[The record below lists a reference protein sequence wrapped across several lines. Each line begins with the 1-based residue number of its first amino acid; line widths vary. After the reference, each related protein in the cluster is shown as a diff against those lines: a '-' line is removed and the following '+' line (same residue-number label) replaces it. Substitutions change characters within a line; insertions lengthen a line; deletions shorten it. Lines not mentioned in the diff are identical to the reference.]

1 MNEPFCISY
10 VINNFSYK
18 IILYLQDSD
27 IRLTNPNNNLLKM
40 FSYSFIKKSV
50 LTGSVF
56 LLSHMASAQK
66 APLTILP
73 SGHLIVQAEVEGK
86 KGNFIFD
93 TGGGINLFLNNFSK
107 DLSQKESYNFL
118 TAFRAT
124 GEQMTVP
131 LFKSKEIVFNGKK
144 FKDTWYATHSMEIK
158 GIDGLI
164 SLAMLYD
171 TEFIIDYTNKELIFP
186 KEKLSGNKIVDIQLS
201 TNADQSLDITTYI
214 HVNNLKINVLL
225 DSGAGNDSF
234 WLSERLMNTLG
245 IKKESLQLVEKK
257 SEFNPAITNK
267 FYKGSVASV
276 SNSFA
281 RVEKPHV
288 FFVEGLIYEGKT
300 SINWLGKKLG
310 FNLKEKK
317 IYILE

>member
-1 MNEPFCISY
+1 
-10 VINNFSYK
+10 
-18 IILYLQDSD
+18 
-27 IRLTNPNNNLLKM
+27 M
-40 FSYSFIKKSV
+40 FNQYFIKKSIF
-50 LTGSVF
+50 TASVF
-56 LLSHMASAQK
+56 LYSITALAQK
-66 APLTILP
+66 SPLNILP

-93 TGGGINLFLNNFSK
+93 TGGGVNLFLNNFSK
-107 DLSQKESYNFL
+107 DLSHKDSYNFL

-124 GEQMTVP
+124 GEQLTVP
-131 LFKSKEIVFNGKK
+131 MFKSKEIVLNGKT

-171 TEFIIDYTNKELIFP
+171 TEFIIDYTTKELIFP
-186 KEKLSGNKIVDIQLS
+186 KEKLTGKKVMDIQLS
-201 TNADQSLDITTYI
+201 TNADQSLDITTY
-214 HVNNLKINVLL
+214 VLLDNKYKINVLL

-234 WLSERLMNTLG
+234 WLSERLMSTLG
-245 IKKESLQLVEKK
+245 IKKEGLQPIEKK
-257 SEFNPAITNK
+257 SEFNPTISNK
-267 FYKGSVASV
+267 FYKASVNSV
-276 SNSFA
+276 SNAFA
-281 RVEKPHV
+281 KVDKPNV

>member
-1 MNEPFCISY
+1 
-10 VINNFSYK
+10 
-18 IILYLQDSD
+18 
-27 IRLTNPNNNLLKM
+27 M
-40 FSYSFIKKSV
+40 FTQSFIKKSV
-50 LTGSVF
+50 LAASVF
-56 LLSHMASAQK
+56 LYSSAVFAQK
-66 APLTILP
+66 TPVNILP

-93 TGGGINLFLNNFSK
+93 TGGGVNLFLNNFSK

-118 TAFRAT
+118 TSFRAT
-124 GEQMTVP
+124 GEQITVP
-131 LFKSKEIVFNGKK
+131 MFKSKEITFNGKK
-144 FKDTWYATHSMEIK
+144 FKDIWYATHNMEIK

-164 SLAMLYD
+164 SLPMLYD
-171 TEFIIDYTNKELIFP
+171 TEFILDYTTKEIVFP
-186 KEKLSGNKIVDIQLS
+186 KEKLSGKKVVDIQLS

-214 HVNNLKINVLL
+214 QVNDIKINVLL

-234 WLSERLMNTLG
+234 WLSERLMSTLG
-245 IKKESLQLVEKK
+245 IKKEGLQLMEKK
-257 SEFNPAITNK
+257 SEFNPAIINK
-267 FYKGSVASV
+267 FYKGSVNSV

-281 RVEKPHV
+281 KVDKPNV

-317 IYILE
+317 IYILD

>member
-1 MNEPFCISY
+1 
-10 VINNFSYK
+10 
-18 IILYLQDSD
+18 
-27 IRLTNPNNNLLKM
+27 M
-40 FSYSFIKKSV
+40 FNQSLKKSI
-50 LTGSVF
+50 LTASVF
-56 LLSHMASAQK
+56 LYSATAFAQK
-66 APLTILP
+66 SPINILP

-86 KGNFIFD
+86 KGNFILD
-93 TGGGINLFLNNFSK
+93 TGGGVNLFLGNFYK

-131 LFKSKEIVFNGKK
+131 MFKSKEIVFNGKK
-144 FKDTWYATHSMEIK
+144 FKDTWYATHTMEIK

-164 SLAMLYD
+164 SLPMLYD
-171 TEFIIDYTNKELIFP
+171 IEFIIDYTTKEIVFP
-186 KEKLSGNKIVDIQLS
+186 KEKLSGKKVLDIQLS

-214 HVNNLKINVLL
+214 NVNDIKINVLL

-234 WLSERLMNTLG
+234 WLSERLMSTLG
-245 IKKESLQLVEKK
+245 IKKEGLQLIEKK

-267 FYKGSVASV
+267 FYKGSVNTV

-281 RVEKPHV
+281 KVEKPNV
-288 FFVEGLIYEGKT
+288 LFVEGLIYEGKT

>member
-1 MNEPFCISY
+1 
-10 VINNFSYK
+10 
-18 IILYLQDSD
+18 
-27 IRLTNPNNNLLKM
+27 M
-40 FSYSFIKKSV
+40 FNQSLKKSI
-50 LTGSVF
+50 LTASVF
-56 LLSHMASAQK
+56 IYSATAFAQK
-66 APLTILP
+66 SPINILP

-86 KGNFIFD
+86 KGNFILD
-93 TGGGINLFLNNFSK
+93 TGGGVNLFLGNFSK
-107 DLSQKESYNFL
+107 DLSQKDSYNFL

-131 LFKSKEIVFNGKK
+131 MFKSKEIVFNGKK
-144 FKDTWYATHSMEIK
+144 FKDTWYATHNMEIK

-164 SLAMLYD
+164 SLPMLYD
-171 TEFIIDYTNKELIFP
+171 TEFIIDYTTKEIVFP
-186 KEKLSGNKIVDIQLS
+186 KEKLNGKKVVDIQLS

-214 HVNNLKINVLL
+214 NVNNIKINVLL

-234 WLSERLMNTLG
+234 WLSERLMNTLN
-245 IKKESLQLVEKK
+245 IKKEGLQLIEKK

-267 FYKGSVASV
+267 FYKGSVNTV

-281 RVEKPHV
+281 KVENPNV

-317 IYILE
+317 IYILD

>member
-1 MNEPFCISY
+1 
-10 VINNFSYK
+10 
-18 IILYLQDSD
+18 
-27 IRLTNPNNNLLKM
+27 M
-40 FSYSFIKKSV
+40 FNQSFKKSV
-50 LTGSVF
+50 LV
-56 LLSHMASAQK
+56 ASAFLYSATAFAQK
-66 APLTILP
+66 SPVNILP

-93 TGGGINLFLNNFSK
+93 TGGGVNLFLNNFSK

-118 TAFRAT
+118 TSFRAT
-124 GEQMTVP
+124 GEEITVP
-131 LFKSKEIVFNGKK
+131 MFKSKEITFNGKK
-144 FKDTWYATHSMEIK
+144 FKDIWYATHNMEIK

-164 SLAMLYD
+164 SLPMLYD
-171 TEFIIDYTNKELIFP
+171 TEFIIDYTTKEIVFP
-186 KEKLSGNKIVDIQLS
+186 KEKLSGKKVVDIQLS

-214 HVNNLKINVLL
+214 QVNDIKINVLL

-234 WLSERLMNTLG
+234 WLSERLMSTLG
-245 IKKESLQLVEKK
+245 IKKEGLQLMEKK

-267 FYKGSVASV
+267 FYKGSVNSV

-281 RVEKPHV
+281 KVDHPNV

-317 IYILE
+317 IYILD

>member
-1 MNEPFCISY
+1 MF
-10 VINNFSYK
+10 
-18 IILYLQDSD
+18 
-27 IRLTNPNNNLLKM
+27 NPSL
-40 FSYSFIKKSV
+40 KKSV
-50 LTGSVF
+50 LA
-56 LLSHMASAQK
+56 ASAFLYSVTAFAQK
-66 APLTILP
+66 LPVNILP
-73 SGHLIVQAEVEGK
+73 SGHLVVQAEVEGK

-93 TGGGINLFLNNFSK
+93 TGGGVNLFLNNFSK

-124 GEQMTVP
+124 GEQLTVP
-131 LFKSKEIVFNGKK
+131 MFKSKEIVFNGKK

-164 SLAMLYD
+164 SLPMLYD
-171 TEFIIDYTNKELIFP
+171 TEFIIDYTTKEIIFP
-186 KEKLSGNKIVDIQLS
+186 KEKLSGKKVVDIQLS

-214 HVNNLKINVLL
+214 NVNNIKINVLL

-234 WLSERLMNTLG
+234 WLNERLMNTLG
-245 IKKESLQLVEKK
+245 IKKEGLQMIEKK
-257 SEFNPAITNK
+257 SEFNPAITSK
-267 FYKGSVASV
+267 FYKGSVNTI

-281 RVEKPHV
+281 KVDQPSV

-317 IYILE
+317 IYILD

>member
-1 MNEPFCISY
+1 
-10 VINNFSYK
+10 
-18 IILYLQDSD
+18 
-27 IRLTNPNNNLLKM
+27 M
-40 FSYSFIKKSV
+40 FTQSFIKKSV
-50 LTGSVF
+50 LAASVF
-56 LLSHMASAQK
+56 LYSSAVFAQK
-66 APLTILP
+66 SPINILP

-93 TGGGINLFLNNFSK
+93 TGGGVNLFLNNFSK

-118 TAFRAT
+118 TSFRAT
-124 GEQMTVP
+124 GEQITVP
-131 LFKSKEIVFNGKK
+131 MFKSKEITFNGKK
-144 FKDTWYATHSMEIK
+144 FKDIWYATHNMEIK

-164 SLAMLYD
+164 SLPMLYD
-171 TEFIIDYTNKELIFP
+171 TEFILDYTTKEIVFP
-186 KEKLSGNKIVDIQLS
+186 KEKLSGKKVVDIQLS

-214 HVNNLKINVLL
+214 QINDIKINVLL

-234 WLSERLMNTLG
+234 WLSERLMSTLG
-245 IKKESLQLVEKK
+245 IKKEGLQLMEKK
-257 SEFNPAITNK
+257 SEFNPAIINK
-267 FYKGSVASV
+267 FYKGSVNSV

-281 RVEKPHV
+281 KVDKPNV

-317 IYILE
+317 IYILD

>member
-1 MNEPFCISY
+1 
-10 VINNFSYK
+10 
-18 IILYLQDSD
+18 
-27 IRLTNPNNNLLKM
+27 M
-40 FSYSFIKKSV
+40 FTQSFIKKSV
-50 LTGSVF
+50 LAASVF
-56 LLSHMASAQK
+56 LYSSAVFAQK
-66 APLTILP
+66 TPVNILP

-93 TGGGINLFLNNFSK
+93 TGGGVNLFLNNFSK

-118 TAFRAT
+118 TSFRAT
-124 GEQMTVP
+124 GEQITVP
-131 LFKSKEIVFNGKK
+131 MFKSKEITFNGKK
-144 FKDTWYATHSMEIK
+144 FKDIWYATHNMEIK

-164 SLAMLYD
+164 SLPMLYD
-171 TEFIIDYTNKELIFP
+171 TEFIIDYTTKEIVFP
-186 KEKLSGNKIVDIQLS
+186 KEKLSGKKVVDIQLS

-214 HVNNLKINVLL
+214 QVNDIKINVLL

-234 WLSERLMNTLG
+234 WLSERLMSTLG
-245 IKKESLQLVEKK
+245 IKKEGLQLMEKK
-257 SEFNPAITNK
+257 SEFNPAIINK
-267 FYKGSVASV
+267 FYKGSVNSV

-281 RVEKPHV
+281 KVDKPNV

-317 IYILE
+317 IYILD

>member
-1 MNEPFCISY
+1 
-10 VINNFSYK
+10 
-18 IILYLQDSD
+18 
-27 IRLTNPNNNLLKM
+27 M
-40 FSYSFIKKSV
+40 FNQSFKKSV
-50 LTGSVF
+50 LVASTFLYSVTAF
-56 LLSHMASAQK
+56 AQK
-66 APLTILP
+66 SPINILP
-73 SGHLIVQAEVEGK
+73 SGHIIVQAEVEGK

-93 TGGGINLFLNNFSK
+93 TGGGVNLFLGNFSK

-131 LFKSKEIVFNGKK
+131 MFKSKEIVFNGKT
-144 FKDTWYATHSMEIK
+144 FKDTWYATHNMEIK

-164 SLAMLYD
+164 SLPMLYD
-171 TEFIIDYTNKELIFP
+171 TEFIIDYTTKEIIFP
-186 KEKLSGNKIVDIQLS
+186 KEKLNGKKVVNIQLS

-214 HVNNLKINVLL
+214 NVNDIRINVLL

-234 WLSERLMNTLG
+234 WLSDRLMGTLG
-245 IKKESLQLVEKK
+245 IKKEGLQLMEKK

-267 FYKGSVASV
+267 FYKGNVNSV

-281 RVEKPHV
+281 KVEKPNV

-317 IYILE
+317 IYILD